1 MLPFLEVLQ
10 GFRSRSRLNA
20 TSLLLGEGAHDKL
33 ALRFAA
39 VERALLLVQR
49 ARTTILRAP
58 TASLLGV
65 RSRDAVRQLQT
76 TTARSDTVGAP
87 DFSDPLPAI
96 VVKAQEDV
104 RTRRALERIG
114 YRAVRA
120 AHVRQLR
127 VNRSNIFYGLSRD
140 ELWPTMELVANW
152 LSAERRRLLASA
164 TRTFLGTMVITI
176 VTGLGFLAGVAIF
189 K

>member
-1 MLPFLEVLQ
+1 MLTHPTIDQL
-10 GFRSRSRLNA
+10 
-20 TSLLLGEGAHDKL
+20 
-33 ALRFAA
+33 
-39 VERALLLVQR
+39 RAL
-49 ARTTILRAP
+49 
-58 TASLLGV
+58 
-65 RSRDAVRQLQT
+65 QT
-76 TTARSDTVGAP
+76 RRVE
-87 DFSDPLPAI
+87 LE
-96 VVKAQEDV
+96 AQEDV

-120 AHVRQLR
+120 AHARQLQ

-176 VTGLGFLAGVAIF
+176 VTGLGFLAGLAIF
-189 K
+189 N